1 MLAASALTK
10 VAAEVRLRDELI
22 SRLTHEARTPVSAIL
37 TWLEVL
43 KSEAAIPPQAVR
55 AIAMAQR
62 STRELTEILS
72 GAEDAQQ
79 VMAGT
84 IELQMTPLDLAGLVR
99 SVVDRVL
106 PAAQARS
113 ITLDCETANPGRPTQ
128 GDEARLRHSFTRI
141 LAHCVGLSGPGP
153 MQVRLLDQGTDVRV
167 EVLGLAL
174 TLSDSLREA
183 LQDDGEWPSIAG
195 PRGQAVLDFAVACR
209 IVALHGGRLE
219 AESMNGRGM
228 RVCATLPTPPA
239 SAG

>member
-22 SRLTHEARTPVSAIL
+22 SHLTHEARTPVGAIL

-43 KSEAAIPPQAVR
+43 RSQPAVLPQAAR

-62 STRELTEILS
+62 STRELAEILS

-84 IELQMTPLDLAGLVR
+84 MELQMTPLDLAGLVR

-113 ITLDCETANPGRPTQ
+113 ITLECETAPPGRPAH
-128 GDEARLRHSFTRI
+128 GDEARLRHSLTRI

-153 MQVRLLDQGTDVRV
+153 MQVRLVDQGTDVRV
-167 EVLGLAL
+167 EVVGPALAL
-174 TLSDSLREA
+174 SDPLREA
-183 LQDDGEWPSIAG
+183 LQDDGEWPGLAG
-195 PRGQAVLDFAVACR
+195 PCGQAVLDFAVACR

-219 AESMNGRGM
+219 AESLNGRGT
-228 RVCATLPTPPA
+228 RVSATLPAPLA

>member
-1 MLAASALTK
+1 MLAALTK
-10 VAAEVRLRDELI
+10 VAAEVRLRDELLA
-22 SRLTHEARTPVSAIL
+22 RLTHEARTPVGAIL

-43 KSEAAIPPQAVR
+43 KAQPAIPPQAAQ

-84 IELQMTPLDLAGLVR
+84 MELQVKALDLASLVR
-99 SVVDRVL
+99 SVVDRVQ
-106 PAAQARS
+106 PVAQARS
-113 ITLDCETANPGRPTQ
+113 ITLDCETANPGRPAQ
-128 GDEARLRHSFTRI
+128 GDEVRLRHSFTRI
-141 LAHCVGLSGPGP
+141 LAHCVGLSGPGQ
-153 MQVRLLDQGTDVRV
+153 MQVRLLDRGTDVRV
-167 EVLGLAL
+167 EVLGPAL

-183 LQDDGEWPSIAG
+183 LQEDGEWPHMAG
-195 PRGQAVLDFAVACR
+195 PCGQAVLDFAVACR

-219 AESMNGRGM
+219 AEPLNGRGT
-228 RVCATLPTPPA
+228 RISATLPTALA